1 MSSKNSETIQAI
13 GLMSGTSLDG
23 LDAAQC
29 SFHFSENGIT
39 FEIDHCE
46 TIGYPDE
53 IARML
58 RDAEHSDALNFC
70 RIDAAYGKWI
80 GATCKSFIDKHHSR
94 PLLIASH
101 GHTIFH
107 NPMEGFTAQ
116 IGSGAQIAAATKVR
130 TVCDFR
136 SLDVALGG
144 QGAPLVPIGDHLLF
158 GQYNACVNIGGFSN
172 ISMEQEQKRI
182 AWDIC
187 PANYLL
193 NHYATK
199 LDLKYDES
207 GNLAREGNTI
217 PKLLEQLNQLEY
229 YSTLPPKSLGRE
241 WVEAVV
247 FPLVAEYEPNY
258 HEILN
263 TLTLHIAMMIGK
275 ALPKSASAT
284 TLFTGGGTHNAY
296 LMEQIAANT
305 ASKQFIPDMQTIDF
319 KEALIFAL
327 LGVLRYKNIPNC
339 LGDVT
344 GASVNNIGGAV
355 YEI

>member
-1 MSSKNSETIQAI
+1 MPSEKDKKIRAI

-23 LDAAQC
+23 LDIAQC
-29 SFHFSENGIT
+29 TFHFSDNGIT
-39 FEIDHCE
+39 YVIDHCE
-46 TIGYPDE
+46 TIGYPHE
-53 IARML
+53 IAQKL
-58 RDAEHSDALNFC
+58 RYAERSDALNFC
-70 RIDAAYGKWI
+70 RIDANYGKWI
-80 GATCKSFIDKHHSR
+80 GETCRSFMDKHQSD

-107 NPMEGFTAQ
+107 NPGEGFSTQ

-144 QGAPLVPIGDHLLF
+144 QGAPLVPVGDRLLF
-158 GQYNACVNIGGFSN
+158 GQYDACVNIGGFSN

-193 NHYATK
+193 NHYAAK
-199 LDLKYDES
+199 LGSTYDES
-207 GNLAREGNTI
+207 GNLARKGATI
-217 PKLLEQLNQLEY
+217 PKLLEKLNQLEY
-229 YSTLPPKSLGRE
+229 YAALPPKSLGRE

-247 FPLVAEYEPNY
+247 FPLVSEYEPDPLG
-258 HEILN
+258 ILN
-263 TLTLHIAMMIGK
+263 TLTTHIATMIGR
-275 ALPKSASAT
+275 ALPKKSTAT
-284 TLFTGGGTHNAY
+284 ALFSGGGVHNTF
-296 LMEQIAANT
+296 LMEQINANT
-305 ASKQFIPDMQTIDF
+305 TSKQFIPDAQTIDF

-327 LGVLRYKNIPNC
+327 LGVLRYKKKTNC
-339 LGDVT
+339 LSNVT
-344 GASVNNIGGAV
+344 GASLNNIGGAV

>member
-1 MSSKNSETIQAI
+1 MSSEKSEIIQAI

-23 LDAAQC
+23 LDIAQC
-29 SFHFSENGIT
+29 TFHFSENGISY
-39 FEIDHCE
+39 EIDHCE
-46 TIGYPDE
+46 STGYPNE

-58 RDAEHSDALNFC
+58 RDAERSDALNFC

-80 GATCKSFIDKHHSR
+80 GSACKAFMDKHHSR

-107 NPMEGFTAQ
+107 NPKEGFTTQ

-144 QGAPLVPIGDHLLF
+144 QGAPLVPVGDRLLF
-158 GQYNACVNIGGFSN
+158 GQYDACVNIGGFSN
-172 ISMEQEQKRI
+172 ISMEHEQKRI

-193 NHYATK
+193 NHYAAK
-199 LDLKYDES
+199 LGFTYDES
-207 GNLAREGNTI
+207 GNLARTGATI
-217 PKLLEQLNQLEY
+217 PELLEKLNQLEY
-229 YSTLPPKSLGRE
+229 YAALPPKSLGRE
-241 WVEAVV
+241 WVEAAVL
-247 FPLVAEYEPNY
+247 PLVSEYEPDFIG
-258 HEILN
+258 ILN
-263 TLTLHIAMMIGK
+263 TLTTHIAIMIGR
-275 ALPKSASAT
+275 ALPKKSTAT
-284 TLFTGGGTHNAY
+284 SLFSGGGVHNAF
-296 LMEQIAANT
+296 LMEQINANT
-305 ASKQFIPDMQTIDF
+305 NSKQFIPDDQTIDF

-327 LGVLRYKNIPNC
+327 LGVFRYKKTPNC
-339 LGDVT
+339 LSDVT
-344 GASVNNIGGAV
+344 GASLNNIGGAV

>member
-1 MSSKNSETIQAI
+1 MRSEKSENLQAI

-23 LDAAQC
+23 LDIAQC
-29 SFHFSENGIT
+29 NFHFSEDGIT
-39 FEIDHCE
+39 YKIEYCE
-46 TIGYPDE
+46 TSVYPEE
-53 IARML
+53 IARKL

-80 GATCKSFIDKHHSR
+80 GATCRAFMDKYSSK
-94 PLLIASH
+94 PLLISSH

-107 NPMEGFTAQ
+107 NPKEGFTTQ
-116 IGSGAQIAAATKVR
+116 IGNGAQIAAATKVR

-144 QGAPLVPIGDHLLF
+144 QGAPLVPIGDRLLF
-158 GQYNACVNIGGFSN
+158 GQYDACVNIGGFSN

-193 NHYATK
+193 NHYAAK
-199 LDLKYDES
+199 LGLKYDES
-207 GNLAREGNTI
+207 GNISRKGTTI
-217 PKLLEQLNQLEY
+217 AELLKKLNQLDY
-229 YSTLPPKSLGRE
+229 YAALPPKSLGRE

-247 FPLVAEYEPNY
+247 FPLLTEYEPDF
-258 HEILN
+258 HGILN
-263 TLTLHIAMMIGK
+263 TLTIHIATMIGR
-275 ALPKSASAT
+275 ALPKKTSAT
-284 TLFTGGGTHNAY
+284 TLFTGGGAHNVF
-296 LMEQIAANT
+296 LMEQIAANA
-305 ASKQFIPDMQTIDF
+305 ASKQFIPDKQTIDF

-327 LGVLRYKNIPNC
+327 LGVLRYKNTPNC
-339 LGDVT
+339 LRDVT
-344 GASVNNIGGAV
+344 GASANNIGGAV